1 MLEHSYPAPQRP
13 DRVVIL
19 GAGGFVGGTVK
30 AVFDRE
36 GTGVLG
42 LARKDLD
49 LLAGDADA
57 HLAGLLKPT
66 DTLIVVSAE
75 APCKTSDMLVR
86 NIAMMAA
93 VCRTLAAIKP
103 AHVIYVSSDAV
114 YADGPVP
121 LNEASPTAPGSL
133 HGVMH
138 LARELMLKEA
148 AKSPLAIVRPTLIYG
163 AADPHNGYGP
173 NRFHRLAQHGEA
185 IVLFGEGEERRDHI
199 SVDDVAELIRLVAWH
214 RSHGVLNAAT
224 GGVHSFREIAEFIVG
239 LSGKQVEIR
248 ATARIGPMPHNGYRP
263 FDPRATKQAFPSF
276 VYLGLAAGL
285 QALRDGAQLK

>member
-1 MLEHSYPAPQRP
+1 
-13 DRVVIL
+13 VIL

-36 GTGVLG
+36 GTGMLG

-75 APCKTSDMLVR
+75 APCKTWDMLVR

-173 NRFHRLAQHGEA
+173 NRFYRLAQRGDA
-185 IVLFGEGEERRDHI
+185 VVLFGKGEERRDHI
-199 SVDDVAELIRLVAWH
+199 QVGDVAELIRLITWH
-214 RSHGVLNAAT
+214 RSQGVLNAAT
-224 GGVHSFREIAEFIVG
+224 GSVMSFRDIAQLVVASVG
-239 LSGKQVEIR
+239 SMSAIKE
-248 ATARIGPMPHNGYRP
+248 TPRIGLMPHNGYRP
-263 FDPRATKQAFPSF
+263 FDIVAMRAAFPHF
-276 VYLGLAAGL
+276 VPASPSEGIAKLAST
-285 QALRDGAQLK
+285 RKVT